1 MTSCPPKRLL
11 MTTDAVGGV
20 WTFST
25 AFASALADA
34 GMDVH
39 LVIMGPAPQA
49 EKRALLRDGRIH
61 LIESGLALEW
71 QDPQGG
77 DLANAR
83 RFFAALER
91 AIEPDI
97 VHLNSFREATF
108 DWRPPAVVV
117 AHSCVNSWAL
127 ACNDREWLGEPR
139 WQHYTRAVAAGLNRA
154 QAWVSPSQAF
164 HDVICSLYG
173 PNSPGSVIWNG
184 LTPAAMQPTSK
195 RRVIL
200 AAGRMWDAAKNIRVL
215 ARASHGLEWP
225 VCVAGPTLQSPWS
238 DTGNL
243 TLVGDL
249 AHGDLRLRMQHAAI
263 FVSPALYEPFG
274 LSILEAA
281 AAGCALVLSDI
292 PTFRELWDGAALFV
306 DPADAGALHRALAEL
321 CNDGL
326 ERARLQSAARER
338 SQRYT
343 LARTVSAYCALYQR
357 LLASHAGPA
366 TTQPIEVHA

>member
-1 MTSCPPKRLL
+1 
-11 MTTDAVGGV
+11 MTTDALGGV

-25 AFASALADA
+25 TLASALADA
-34 GMDVH
+34 GMNVH
-39 LVIMGPAPQA
+39 LVMMGPAPQA
-49 EKRALLRDGRIH
+49 EKRAMLRDGRVHIV
-61 LIESGLALEW
+61 ESGLALEW
-71 QDPQGG
+71 QDPQGD

-83 RFFAALER
+83 RFFAALEQ
-91 AIEPDI
+91 AIRPDL

-108 DWRPPAVVV
+108 DWRAPALVV
-117 AHSCVNSWAL
+117 AHSCVNSWAV
-127 ACNDREWLGEPR
+127 ACNDTAWLCERR
-139 WQHYTRAVAAGLNRA
+139 WQHYTQAVGAGLNKA

-164 HDVICSLYG
+164 HDVLRNLYR
-173 PNSPGSVIWNG
+173 PNSPGTVIWNG

-200 AAGRMWDAAKNIRVL
+200 AAGRMWDAAKNITVL
-215 ARASHGLEWP
+215 AGASHGLEWP
-225 VCVAGPTLQSPWS
+225 VCVAGPTLKPPWN

-249 AHGDLRLRMQHAAI
+249 AHGDLRTRMQHAAI

-274 LSILEAA
+274 LSVLEAA

-292 PTFRELWDGAALFV
+292 PTFREMWDGAALFV
-306 DPADAGALHRALAEL
+306 DPADAGALHRALANL
-321 CNDGL
+321 CEDGV

-343 LARTVSAYCALYQR
+343 LARTVAAYCELYR
-357 LLASHAGPA
+357 GLLASRTAPEIA
-366 TTQPIEVHA
+366 QPVEVHA